1 MNTRHAVP
9 LLALAA
15 AVLAATAWIGYHAG
29 QRAHPPAAPIVA
41 TPAKPSEPTVLY
53 WFDPM
58 VPDQHFD
65 KPGKSPFM
73 DMQLVPKYA
82 ETGGDAAPGVRIATG
97 VRQNLGIRTA
107 TVIRGALPAGQAFS
121 GVVAWDLRAERSL
134 SLPVEAVVERLFVR
148 APFDKVRAGQPLA
161 ALRAPAWSTALA
173 EANAL
178 SHSDSAEARA
188 LSAAARGRIRALGL
202 PAGTRFGKD
211 GTITLSAPVAGIVSE
226 IGVREGQAV
235 AAGSSMFRINGG
247 SSPWIEAAV
256 PAMAQAGVAPGAA
269 VRVRADS
276 LPGEVLV
283 GRVESLLPQT
293 DPTTRTRRARILL
306 DAPEERLAPG
316 EYVRVELQP
325 GAAVGDRL
333 VVPSEA
339 IIEDGRGARVI
350 VLADGRFVPTAV
362 QAGRSGGG
370 RTEIL
375 AGLQVGEKVVV
386 SGQFLVDSEANLS
399 GALDRLGDEAKSP

>member
-1 MNTRHAVP
+1 MNARHVLP
-9 LLALAA
+9 L
-15 AVLAATAWIGYHAG
+15 AVLAALVLAGTAWVGYRAGRDAHAPNT
-29 QRAHPPAAPIVA
+29 ATEAAPV
-41 TPAKPSEPTVLY
+41 PPSAPKVLY
-53 WFDPM
+53 WYDPM

-82 ETGGDAAPGVRIATG
+82 EADGAAAPGVRIASG
-97 VRQNLGIRTA
+97 VQQNLGIRTA
-107 TVIRGALPAGQAFS
+107 TVIRGALPAGQAAT

-134 SLPVEAVVERLFVR
+134 SLPVDPVVELLFVR
-148 APFDKVRAGQPLA
+148 APFDAVRAGQPLA

-178 SHSDSAEARA
+178 SQSDSAEARA
-188 LSAAARGRIRALGL
+188 LSAAAQGRLRALGL
-202 PAGTRFGKD
+202 PTGARRGRD
-211 GTITLSAPVAGIVSE
+211 GTITLSAPMAGVVSE

-235 AAGSSMFRINGG
+235 PAGTPMFRINGA
-247 SSPWIEAAV
+247 SSPWIEAAL
-256 PAMAQAGVAPGAA
+256 PATAQAGVVPGMA

-283 GRVESLLPQT
+283 GRVESLLPQV
-293 DPTTRTRRARILL
+293 DAATRTRRARILL
-306 DAPEERLAPG
+306 DAPEARLAPG
-316 EYVRVELQP
+316 EYVQVELQP
-325 GAAVGDRL
+325 GGRAEDRL

-350 VLADGRFVPTAV
+350 VLAEGRFVPTV
-362 QAGRSGGG
+362 VETGRSGGG

-375 AGLQVGEKVVV
+375 SGLQGGEKVVV

-399 GALDRLGDEAKSP
+399 AALDRLGAEAK